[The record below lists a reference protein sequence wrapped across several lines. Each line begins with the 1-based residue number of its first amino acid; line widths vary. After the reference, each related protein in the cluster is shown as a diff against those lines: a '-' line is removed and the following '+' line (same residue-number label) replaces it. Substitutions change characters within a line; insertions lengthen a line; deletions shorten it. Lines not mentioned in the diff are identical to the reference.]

1 MSEISNLSPQNVW
14 KFFDLICS
22 IPHPSGHEAALA
34 EKLKQIAT
42 EAGLLCRMDKAGNLR
57 IDRPAS
63 PGKEYLPRIIFQAH
77 LDMVPVAEDENFD
90 FTTTPVTPYI
100 DGDVVRARGTTLG
113 GDDGSGVA
121 LAMALLTDK
130 DLQCGPLSGLFTI
143 GEEIGLT
150 GAAALD
156 DELLEGKYLINLD
169 CGPLGC
175 ATIGCAG
182 GARQE
187 FKFIPEYEN
196 CTAGIPLQITL
207 TGLQGGHSGESID
220 KNRGNAIKSLAA
232 FLLEQPQIKLV
243 SFNSGSADNAIP
255 HEAQAQVWFDGDL
268 KQLQNHAAIFELL
281 LKNELKRDEVKLK
294 ISEVS
299 NLSLQTLTSEKQ
311 QKLLTALSLAPNGVF
326 EFDDELQIVRTSS
339 NLAAVFTENDLIRI
353 RTSQRSLD
361 DAARENASAMLAEH
375 FALAGC
381 SAEIISPYP
390 GWNPVPECC
399 LVQSC
404 CKVWKSMHNEPLK
417 LNAIHAGL
425 ECGILGK
432 KNPEL
437 ELISLGPGE
446 PGCHTPKE
454 YLQIENVALCY
465 DFLKAV
471 CLNLHKCAYF
481 TR

>member
-1 MSEISNLSPQNVW
+1 MSEISDLSPQSVW

-34 EKLKQIAT
+34 EKLKQIAA
-42 EAGLLCRMDKAGNLR
+42 EYGLSSSMDAAGNLR
-57 IDRPAS
+57 IDRPAA
-63 PGKEYLPRIIFQAH
+63 PGKEELPRIIFQAH

-113 GDDGSGVA
+113 GDDGSGFA

-130 DLQCGPLSGLFTI
+130 DLQCGPLSGLFTV
-143 GEEIGLT
+143 GEEVGLN

-156 DELLEGKYLINLD
+156 EKLLEGKYLINLD

-187 FKFIPEYEN
+187 FKFVPEYEN
-196 CTAGIPLQITL
+196 CNTGIPLQITL
-207 TGLQGGHSGESID
+207 SGLQGGHSGESID
-220 KNRGNAIKSLAA
+220 KKRGNAIKSLAA

-243 SFNSGSADNAIP
+243 SFNSGNADNAIP
-255 HEAQAQVWFDGDL
+255 HEAQAQVWFGGDL
-268 KQLQNHAAIFELL
+268 KQLQNHAALFELL
-281 LKNELKRDEVKLK
+281 LKNELKRDEVKLN
-294 ISEVS
+294 INGVS
-299 NLSLQTLTSEKQ
+299 NLSLQTFTSEKQ
-311 QKLLTALSLAPNGVF
+311 HQLLTALSLAPNGVF
-326 EFDDELQIVRTSS
+326 EFDDKLNIVRTSS

-425 ECGILGK
+425 ECGILGR
-432 KNPEL
+432 KNPAL

-446 PGCHTPKE
+446 PGCHTPQE
-454 YLQIENVALCY
+454 YLQIENVAVCY
-465 DFLKAV
+465 EFLKAV
-471 CLNLHKCAYF
+471 CCELA
-481 TR
+481 